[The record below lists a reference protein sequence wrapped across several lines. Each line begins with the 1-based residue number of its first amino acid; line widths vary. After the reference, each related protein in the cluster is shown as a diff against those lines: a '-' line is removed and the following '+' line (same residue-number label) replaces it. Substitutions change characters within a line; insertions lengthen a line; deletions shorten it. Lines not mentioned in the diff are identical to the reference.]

1 MGYQAKLT
9 PTAQKDLEEIRSYIA
24 QDNSEAADKVL
35 REIGERIEVILDF
48 PLSGAVCRDFAPSD
62 VREIVF
68 SHYRIIYSVYP
79 ERQKIYVLRV
89 WHGARGRPRLSR
101 VKARK

>member
-9 PTAQKDLEEIRSYIA
+9 PAAQRDLEEIKFYIA
-24 QDNSEAADKVL
+24 QDNFEAAEKVL
-35 REIGERIEVILDF
+35 REISERIGVLVDF
-48 PLSGAVCRDFAPSD
+48 PLSGPTSREFAPSD

-89 WHGARGRPRLSR
+89 WHGARGRPRLPR
-101 VKARK
+101 VKTRK